1 MSDAEIVLA
10 VGTLLL
16 AGLAA
21 ASIADRL
28 GLPAFVLFLGLGM
41 AVGSDGADWVRF
53 GDYLTA
59 QRIGIGC
66 LAVILFEGGL
76 RADLAEV
83 RSVLAVGVRLAVLG
97 TVLTAIVTGLG
108 IYLLFHPPLLQ
119 AMLIGSILASTD
131 SAAVFGLLRR
141 SSLDGRLSNTLEVEA
156 GFNDP
161 VAILLVFGFVSW
173 IASPDYGAV
182 DMLARFARE
191 LVIGGVAGVLVG
203 LLGAIVFNHRW
214 LPAPGLYMVASLAV
228 GAVAYGAAT
237 SLQGSG
243 FLAVYL
249 AGLTLGN
256 RARLARRSTALFQ
269 SGLASLAEILLFLTL
284 GLLVSPGQLGG
295 GAREGLGIALL
306 LAFVARPLAVWAL
319 TVFDRFSFAEKTLL
333 AWAGLRG
340 AVPVVLAT
348 IPVIESSPHSVTY
361 FNIVFFVVLAS
372 ATMQGATVGSLA
384 EILNLTTVRP
394 PLPAP
399 LSDAGTIRGLGAEV
413 VEYPVPDG
421 SAIVGRRIADLMLPE
436 EVSVTVVVRDDE
448 ALPPTPRTQIE
459 AGDVVHLLAR
469 SEVVPAVEALL
480 GAWDQAAGYPTAG
493 ITPPL
498 GTVARPMPAF
508 VDSSF
513 DPQIIGGVPVIDA
526 LRHRSDAPGA
536 LLLLENGS
544 YALTGDSLISG
555 HVNLIRQYAHQRF
568 TATPAPREQAW
579 WRDVLTSLR
588 ER

>member
-1 MSDAEIVLA
+1 MTDAEIILA
-10 VGTLLL
+10 MGALLL

-21 ASIADRL
+21 ATIADRL
-28 GLPAFVLFLGLGM
+28 GLPALVLFLGVGM
-41 AVGSDGADWVRF
+41 AVGSDGANWVRF
-53 GDYLTA
+53 DDYLTA
-59 QRIGIGC
+59 QRIGTGC

-83 RSVLAVGVRLAVLG
+83 RSVLGVGLRLAVLG
-97 TVLTAIVTGLG
+97 TVVTAIVTGMG
-108 IYLLFHPPLLQ
+108 IHLLFHEPLLE
-119 AMLIGSILASTD
+119 ALLMGSILASTD

-141 SSLDGRLSNTLEVEA
+141 SSLHRRLSSTLEVEA
-156 GFNDP
+156 GLNDP
-161 VAILLVFGFVSW
+161 VAILLVLGFVSW
-173 IASPDYGAV
+173 IGSPDYGAV
-182 DMLARFARE
+182 DMMANFARE
-191 LVIGGVAGVLVG
+191 MVIGGVAGLVVG

-228 GAVAYGAAT
+228 GSVAFGVAAT
-237 SLQGSG
+237 LGGSG

-249 AGLTLGN
+249 AGLTLGS

-269 SGLASLAEILLFLTL
+269 SGLASLAEMLLFLTL
-284 GLLVSPGQLGG
+284 GLLVSPSQLGG

-319 TVFDRFSFAEKTLL
+319 TVFDRFSFAERTLL

-348 IPVIESSPHSVTY
+348 IPVIENSPHSVTY

-372 ATMQGATVGSLA
+372 ATMQGATIGSLS
-384 EILNLTTVRP
+384 EILGLTTVRP
-394 PLPAP
+394 PLPEP

-413 VEYPVPDG
+413 VEYPVSPG
-421 SAIVGRRIADLMLPE
+421 SAVAGRQIRDLMLPE
-436 EVSVTVVVRDDE
+436 QASVTVVVRDDE
-448 ALPPTPRTQIE
+448 ALPPKPWTQVE

-469 SEVVPAVEALL
+469 SEVVPAVEALME
-480 GAWDQAAGYPTAG
+480 AWDRAAAYPGAAVAPT
-493 ITPPL
+493 L
-498 GTVARPMPAF
+498 GTAARPVPAF
-508 VDSSF
+508 VDTSF
-513 DPQIIGGVPVIDA
+513 DPEIIGGVPVIDA
-526 LRHRSDAPGA
+526 LRHRGDAPGA

-568 TATPAPREQAW
+568 AATPVPRERVW